1 MNKVSCVLMVDYYQ
15 KYIKTNLS
23 ISSLYNHIYLI
34 GIPEMSYLE
43 SEKITFVDI
52 NKYKDN
58 KFLKNMKKN
67 FKNYGAK
74 DDKSELFWL
83 SRVPKLRN
91 FLEEYKLE
99 KIFVIDSDNIL
110 LCDVNLYPFSEKN
123 AICISPNF
131 NKYHQTASIH
141 SGLIDKSFCEA
152 YENLYC
158 DIFENK
164 SKFYLIE
171 DKINFH
177 KNNPGGIADMTLYYH
192 LYNEGLVE
200 FDNLLKPVDYQG
212 EKSVFINHYL
222 TSEGFESEDQ
232 FQLNRNKL
240 KIYRRN
246 GSNFVY
252 DKKNNEYLKLL
263 NIHFQGIGKKYLNNR
278 LRFKINL

>member
-1 MNKVSCVLMVDYYQ
+1 MNRISCVLMVDYYQ
-15 KYIKTNLS
+15 KYIKTNLE
-23 ISSLYNHIYLI
+23 ITSLFNHIYLI
-34 GIPEMSYLE
+34 GTPEMSFLE
-43 SEKITFVDI
+43 SENITFVDI
-52 NKYKDN
+52 NKYREN
-58 KFLKNMKKN
+58 IFLKNIKKY
-67 FKNYGAK
+67 FINYGAK

-83 SRVPKLRN
+83 SRVPKLKS
-91 FLEEYKLE
+91 FLEEYNLE
-99 KIFVIDSDNIL
+99 NIFVIDSDNIL
-110 LCDVNLYPFSEKN
+110 LCDVNLYPFTQKN

-141 SGLIDKSFCEA
+141 SGLIDISFCEA
-152 YENLYC
+152 YEKLYY

-177 KNNPGGIADMTLYYH
+177 KSNPGGIADMTLYYH

-200 FDNLLKPVDYQG
+200 FDNLLNPVDFQN
-212 EKSVFINHYL
+212 EKSVFINNYL

-232 FQLNRNKL
+232 FKLKRNKL
-240 KIYRRN
+240 KIYKRN
-246 GSNFVY
+246 GSNFIY

-278 LRFKINL
+278 LKYKIKI